1 MRWVSKPMA
10 LPMEYGHA
18 EDMFR
23 RILVAVDGSPHSD
36 RALAEAVDLAQ
47 AANARLTV
55 MTVAISPPHGGA
67 GLGYGYAAPVDP
79 VEAAQ
84 KIERECRDLLEAAV
98 NSTPKDL
105 PITTVLG
112 KGPPGPAIVAEAASG
127 DHDLI
132 VMGSRGRGAWRSLLL
147 GSVSDHVLHTSP
159 LPVLVVHADPDSA
172 AARPEPETARREHQ
186 MSGSRSKRGDEDP
199 RRA

>member
-1 MRWVSKPMA
+1 MA
-10 LPMEYGHA
+10 LPVECGNA
-18 EDMFR
+18 QDMFR

-36 RALAEAVDLAQ
+36 RALAEAVELAQ
-47 AANARLTV
+47 AANARLTA

-67 GLGYGYAAPVDP
+67 GLGYGYVAPVDP

-84 KIERECRDLLEAAV
+84 EIERECRDLLDAAV
-98 NSTPKDL
+98 KNTPEDL

-147 GSVSDHVLHTSP
+147 GSVSHHVLHTSA

-172 AARPEPETARREHQ
+172 AARPEREIARREHH
-186 MSGSRSKRGDEDP
+186 MSGSSSRQK
-199 RRA
+199 A